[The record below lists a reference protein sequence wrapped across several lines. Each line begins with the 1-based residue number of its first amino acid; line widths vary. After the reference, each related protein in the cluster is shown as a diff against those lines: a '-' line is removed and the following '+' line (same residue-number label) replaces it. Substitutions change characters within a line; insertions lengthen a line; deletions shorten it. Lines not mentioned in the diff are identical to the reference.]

1 MAIRISMCRSRN
13 RARWP
18 TAAPAGHLAAYVE
31 FKGLDHQ
38 LESQQ
43 ARTRILSD
51 SDALLRKAMS
61 IAP

>member
-1 MAIRISMCRSRN
+1 MADRLS
-13 RARWP
+13 P
-18 TAAPAGHLAAYVE
+18 TGHLAAYVE

-51 SDALLRKAMS
+51 SDALLRKAMDLK
-61 IAP
+61 P